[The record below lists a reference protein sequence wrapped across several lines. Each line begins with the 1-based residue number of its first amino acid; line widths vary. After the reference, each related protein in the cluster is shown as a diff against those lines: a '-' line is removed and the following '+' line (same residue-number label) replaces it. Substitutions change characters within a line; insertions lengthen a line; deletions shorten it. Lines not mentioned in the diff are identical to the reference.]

1 MDATADPDRRPSTAP
16 ATPDRERPTG
26 RAEDDRAPPSSG
38 RRGPR
43 AVLALGV
50 ALGAVYLARA
60 ALVRPGAFGLDFRV
74 YYHAAAAALAA
85 APIYGVAHGP
95 HPTFTYLYPPATLL
109 GFAPLLALP
118 ELAAYL
124 VHVVGQLA
132 LAAGAARL
140 IVRYLDGAGAA
151 LARIDRALI
160 YAYALASVHA
170 VPSLVYGQVNLA
182 VTAGLV
188 AGFAAL
194 ETGRERAAGVA
205 FGLAAFLK
213 LFPALVG
220 LWLLRR
226 RAWGAIGAAVAT
238 GAVGFAVGLAAFG
251 PGATEAYAVEAVL
264 GRATRSAFAGG
275 LPPGASYLT
284 LLRPASVLLPSLG
297 PAAWTALA
305 AAALAPVVA
314 AAYRATATRRDRL
327 VGAYVTLAGTLLVL
341 PSYPIYA
348 VVLLF
353 PQVPLLYLLD
363 GRPGRFFLAGT
374 ALLGAT
380 VRLDD
385 VRRHLLPAFPDA
397 VAGPA
402 AAVLEPLLTLAS
414 PQLIGI
420 LATLVGCLTYATG
433 RGRDGPPE
441 PERGGAARNA

>member
-1 MDATADPDRRPSTAP
+1 MDASAGPDRRPSTAS
-16 ATPDRERPTG
+16 ATPDRKRATRRTG
-26 RAEDDRAPPSSG
+26 DDRSTEERG

-74 YYHAAAAALAA
+74 YYHTAAAALAG

-118 ELAAYL
+118 EPAAYL
-124 VHVVGQLA
+124 VHVAGQLA
-132 LAAGAARL
+132 LAGGAARL
-140 IVRYLDGAGAA
+140 IVRYLDGAGVA

-188 AGFAAL
+188 AGFVAL
-194 ETGRERAAGVA
+194 EAGRERTAGVA
-205 FGLAAFLK
+205 FGVAAFLK
-213 LFPALVG
+213 VFPALVG

-226 RAWGAIGAAVAT
+226 RAWEAIGAAVTT
-238 GAVGFAVGLAAFG
+238 GAAGFAVGLAAFG
-251 PGATEAYAVEAVL
+251 PGVTLSYVGEAVL
-264 GRATRSAFAGG
+264 GRATRAAFAGG

-284 LLRPASVLLPSLG
+284 LLRPASVLFPSLY

-314 AAYRATATRRDRL
+314 AAYRTTATRRDRL

-353 PQVPLLYLLD
+353 PQIPLLYLLD
-363 GRPGRFFLAGT
+363 GRAGRFFLAGT
-374 ALLGAT
+374 ALSGAT

-385 VRRHLLPAFPDA
+385 VRRHLLPALPDA
-397 VAGPA
+397 IAGSA

-420 LATLVGCLTYATG
+420 LATLVGCLTYAVG
-433 RGRDGPPE
+433 GGRDGPPE
-441 PERGGAARNA
+441 PDRGAARNA

>member
-1 MDATADPDRRPSTAP
+1 MGADRDRNW
-16 ATPDRERPTG
+16 ERS
-26 RAEDDRAPPSSG
+26 RNR

-50 ALGAVYLARA
+50 ALGAAYLVRA

-74 YYHAAAAALAA
+74 YYHTAAAALAG

-118 ELAAYL
+118 ERPAYL
-124 VHVVGQLA
+124 VHVAGQLA

-140 IVRYLDGAGAA
+140 IVRYLERAGVA
-151 LARIDRALI
+151 LAGIDRALI
-160 YAYALASVHA
+160 YAYAVASVHA

-194 ETGRERAAGVA
+194 DAGRERASGVT

-226 RAWGAIGAAVAT
+226 RAWRAIGAATAT
-238 GAVGFAVGLAAFG
+238 GTAGIGVDLAAFG
-251 PGATEAYAVEAVL
+251 PGTTESYVREAVL
-264 GRATRSAFAGG
+264 GRATRAAFAGG

-314 AAYRATATRRDRL
+314 VAYRSTATRRDRL

-341 PSYPIYA
+341 PSYPVYA

-353 PQVPLLYLLD
+353 PQVPLLYLLE
-363 GRPGRFFLAGT
+363 GWPGRLFLAGT

-385 VRRHLLPAFPDA
+385 LERHLLPALPDA
-397 VAGPA
+397 VGGPA
-402 AAVLEPLLTLAS
+402 TAVLEPTLTLTS
-414 PQLIGI
+414 PQLIG
-420 LATLVGCLTYATG
+420 LTATLAGCLAYA
-433 RGRDGPPE
+433 RGSTPDRQSRP
-441 PERGGAARNA
+441 